1 MSELY
6 CPYCLTP
13 KGDKYHCCQENHF
26 IPYEDLYPDEQ
37 ALIDAETATETE
49 GDN

>member
-26 IPYEDLYPDEQ
+26 IPYEDLYPEDQAALDE
-37 ALIDAETATETE
+37 DEE
-49 GDN
+49 GEEHA